1 VEEKY
6 GSVTR
11 EIQLL
16 LWKEVKI
23 MKEFR
28 AKNPKQLDLCLKLLY
43 AEHMGFS
50 VSVSENI
57 KKKIEY
63 VIIVD
68 ADEQKICELQE
79 KYRILIS

>member
-1 VEEKY
+1 MEEKY

-43 AEHMGFS
+43 AELMGFS

>member
-1 VEEKY
+1 
-6 GSVTR
+6 
-11 EIQLL
+11 
-16 LWKEVKI
+16 

-68 ADEQKICELQE
+68 ADEQKIWWPPCPTSLDDLKEGTS
-79 KYRILIS
+79 KHCTNIAPYSFG

>member
-1 VEEKY
+1 
-6 GSVTR
+6 
-11 EIQLL
+11 
-16 LWKEVKI
+16 

-63 VIIVD
+63 VITVSYTH
-68 ADEQKICELQE
+68 LTLPTTP
-79 KYRILIS
+79 YV